1 ATPRPTPQPRP
12 TAGSRPIS
20 SAECQ
25 RIPVSDPT
33 QFFRLRELCEQAG
46 GGSVRANYE
55 LGVMF
60 ADGQGVPVRRDLAV
74 RLLGVAAS
82 RGLRPAVTRL
92 EQMGYAV
99 PGQ

>member
-1 ATPRPTPQPRP
+1 M
-12 TAGSRPIS
+12 
-20 SAECQ
+20 
-25 RIPVSDPT
+25 
-33 QFFRLRELCEQAG
+33 
-46 GGSVRANYE
+46 RANYE

-82 RGLRPAVTRL
+82 RGLRPAATRL